1 MNQDRGILVM
11 AAVLLMAPLAAC
23 GGGSAPPPGG
33 AGGGGPVST
42 ASASPISSAQVRVDA
57 TLVAGFPADLVPVPP
72 GASVTSSAVEPTG
85 DGRQVSLTG
94 TSTAS
99 AKKILAFYRGTLTE
113 AGFTVARGSV
123 LPSGVTGTAF
133 SRHGEQEL
141 LLLAVTDTGGRRS
154 FSIGGTVRA

>member
-11 AAVLLMAPLAAC
+11 AAVLLAASLAAC
-23 GGGSAPPPGG
+23 GGGSAPPGD
-33 AGGGGPVST
+33 GGPVSIST
-42 ASASPISSAQVRVDA
+42 ASASPTTSAQVRVDA

-85 DGRQVSLTG
+85 DVRRISLTG

-99 AKKILAFYRGTLTE
+99 AKKILAFYHGTLTK

-133 SRHGEQEL
+133 SRHGDQEL